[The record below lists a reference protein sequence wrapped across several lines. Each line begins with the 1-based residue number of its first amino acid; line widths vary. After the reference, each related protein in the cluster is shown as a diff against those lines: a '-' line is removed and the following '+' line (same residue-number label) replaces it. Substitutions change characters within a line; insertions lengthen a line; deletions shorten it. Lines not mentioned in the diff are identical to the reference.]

1 MGAWV
6 AAFFSYGFAFAPKAA
21 RFIASIFAIETIS
34 DYLNH
39 DYEATKSLSHD
50 H

>member
-6 AAFFSYGFAFAPKAA
+6 AAFFSYGFAFAPGVA
-21 RFIASIFAIETIS
+21 RFVASIFAIETIS
-34 DYLNH
+34 DNMNH
-39 DYEATKSLSHD
+39 AYEAAKKLQHD